1 MTTRLNRT
9 GAVPLPLISSNPI
22 KFMLVA
28 ELVVVGT
35 DILRVFCLNVNEKFV
50 PYKIN

>member
-1 MTTRLNRT
+1 M
-9 GAVPLPLISSNPI
+9 GAVPLPFISSNPM

-35 DILRVFCLNVNEKFV
+35 DIAFLFIK
-50 PYKIN
+50 